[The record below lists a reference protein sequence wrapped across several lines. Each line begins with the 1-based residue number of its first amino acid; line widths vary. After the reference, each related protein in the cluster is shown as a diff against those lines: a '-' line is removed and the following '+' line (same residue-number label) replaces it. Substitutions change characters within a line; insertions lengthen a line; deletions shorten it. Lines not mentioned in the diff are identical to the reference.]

1 MTNPKVIH
9 QYMYKVTR
17 QFIRNTKSLVSVI
30 IINIFFSS
38 AITYALLITPA
49 SGVRV
54 LQITSPALFFKPS
67 RAAELNLPDFTDSFC
82 LIFWDFGREKI
93 EYNWSFL
100 FLSENELRNET
111 MGAPP

>member
-17 QFIRNTKSLVSVI
+17 QFIHNTKSLVSVI

-38 AITYALLITPA
+38 AIMYALLITPA

-54 LQITSPALFFKPS
+54 LQITRSTALLKIS
-67 RAAELNLPDFTDSFC
+67 NHHALLN
-82 LIFWDFGREKI
+82 
-93 EYNWSFL
+93 
-100 FLSENELRNET
+100 
-111 MGAPP
+111 